1 MFQLRQP
8 HTGLLSPISK
18 NSTTQV
24 PQATDALP
32 ETPTVGPPVVL
43 RRHPERTDYREM
55 SLFSSSSQG
64 TQKSASE
71 SNNDGKALESVC
83 DKN

>member
-1 MFQLRQP
+1 MRQP

-18 NSTTQV
+18 SSTSQV
-24 PQATDALP
+24 PEAVDALP

-43 RRHPERTDYREM
+43 RHRPEGADCHEM
-55 SLFSSSSQG
+55 SPFSGSSQG
-64 TQKSASE
+64 AQKSASE
-71 SNNDGKALESVC
+71 RNNDGKAAESVC